1 MLTLTDSLG
10 WWTRRFQRTPAPV
23 PAPAPA
29 APDTVRRTP
38 RAAER
43 DPDRAARQARTV
55 SLEDR
60 VLAER
65 VADALGDVESRLAAF
80 TDGPRRAGL
89 DT

>member
-10 WWTRRFQRTPAPV
+10 WWTRRFQRT

-43 DPDRAARQARTV
+43 DPDRAARPTGR
-55 SLEDR
+55 
-60 VLAER
+60 
-65 VADALGDVESRLAAF
+65 F
-80 TDGPRRAGL
+80 TRRAMQER
-89 DT
+89 